1 MALNFN
7 LKKPRLCTQWVWK
20 RYIKLLVYCCY
31 ILGLHWA
38 WSPFGSLLWCGG
50 TQRQFNSGYLRC
62 GHQEERL
69 VDKQCQQGG
78 GSRSSVQTDYVIL
91 SSLRRAA
98 SSWKMSGR
106 GKGGKGVGCAKWS
119 LKGMQHR
126 RCGAWSAC
134 IEFLSDARANPTA
147 DARQVRILK
156 MCSYTVQ
163 RCAPSCKSLD
173 RATASRRAVISAI
186 VDMLCLVW
194 SNACMHA
201 KVHLNVP
208 SDANHALSTG
218 IKMRCRLLGDR
229 RCFVRIM
236 QPTQGG
242 IWALMQTFCAKKH
255 SFGAAVPLLLRT
267 SFQDIHSAYAQAQF
281 PTI

>member
-1 MALNFN
+1 MQA
-7 LKKPRLCTQWVWK
+7 Q
-20 RYIKLLVYCCY
+20 
-31 ILGLHWA
+31 IL
-38 WSPFGSLLWCGG
+38 
-50 TQRQFNSGYLRC
+50 R
-62 GHQEERL
+62 
-69 VDKQCQQGG
+69 
-78 GSRSSVQTDYVIL
+78 
-91 SSLRRAA
+91 
-98 SSWKMSGR
+98 
-106 GKGGKGVGCAKWS
+106 
-119 LKGMQHR
+119 
-126 RCGAWSAC
+126 
-134 IEFLSDARANPTA
+134 A
-147 DARQVRILK
+147 DARQITSRILK

-163 RCAPSCKSLD
+163 RCAPSWKSLD
-173 RATASRRAVISAI
+173 CATASRRAVISAL

-267 SFQDIHSAYAQAQF
+267 SFQDIHSAYARAQF
-281 PTI
+281 SAVWLVKKGPGMHCSLLCPEHRRSYKTHVLSSSILTSCAPWRRQHRLAPLQAAASCSSTQPACIPQIHVYVIGLCSMLIHKSLLIIIYYSVEVLYFVLVQMCL